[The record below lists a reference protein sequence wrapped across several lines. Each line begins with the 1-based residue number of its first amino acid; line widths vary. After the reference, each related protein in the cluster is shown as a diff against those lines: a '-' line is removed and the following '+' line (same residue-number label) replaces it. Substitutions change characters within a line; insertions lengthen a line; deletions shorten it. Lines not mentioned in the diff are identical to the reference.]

1 MENGTGKMENGKKIA
16 IMCAMREE
24 LDPILKL
31 VKIKELVEYGKNK
44 YYLAR
49 FEKLD
54 LVLAYSKIGKVN
66 AATTATVLVE
76 KFNAKKILFSGV
88 AGAIDKDL
96 KIGDLIIATKTCQH
110 DVDLTV
116 FDYKPGFIPE
126 SEIFF
131 ECDTKL
137 NAIAKKVAKKLN
149 IKLKEGII
157 ASGDQFIHSKQKKE
171 WIAKTFGASAI
182 EMEGGAVGCVTWTMN
197 IPFFMLRAISDTAEE
212 GAGVAFD
219 EFLEES
225 SEISA
230 KFLIEMLKEME

>member
-1 MENGTGKMENGKKIA
+1 MIA

-24 LDPILKL
+24 LEPILKYL
-31 VKIKELVEYGKNK
+31 KLKETVEYANNK
-44 YYLAR
+44 YYLAKYG
-49 FEKLD
+49 KLD

-66 AATTATVLVE
+66 AALTAAILIE
-76 KFNAKKILFSGV
+76 KFNAQKILFSGV

-116 FDYKPGFIPE
+116 FEYEPGFIPE
-126 SEIFF
+126 SKVFF
-131 ECDTKL
+131 ECDETL
-137 NAIAKKVAKKLN
+137 NKIAKNVAKKLN

-157 ASGDQFIHSKQKKE
+157 ASGDQFIHSKEKKE

-182 EMEGGAVGCVTWTMN
+182 EMEGGAVGCVCDN
-197 IPFFMLRAISDTAEE
+197 ENVPFFMLRAISDAAEE
-212 GAGVAFD
+212 GAGVDFD

-225 SEISA
+225 SKVSA
-230 KFLIEMLKEME
+230 RFLIEMLKEME